1 MTYSKPEIE
10 LLIKEWLNKWNEH
23 NLEEV
28 MNFIHKDI
36 VFENWTGAKIQGK
49 NLLKKAW
56 TPWFRNHGNF
66 KFTDE
71 DIFFDEKDQK
81 LVLMWELEWP
91 SQPGHFTGKTEIR
104 RGVDIVYFLEK
115 KIFRKYSYT
124 KTTVL
129 IDGHPIS
136 L

>member
-1 MTYSKPEIE
+1 MTYSKHEIE
-10 LLIKEWLNKWNEH
+10 ILVKEWLNKWNEH

-28 MNFIHKDI
+28 MNFIHDDI

-81 LVLMWELEWP
+81 LVLIWKLDWP
-91 SQPGHFTGKTEIR
+91 SQLDHFTGKTEIR
-104 RGVDIVYFLEK
+104 RGVDIIYFLEK

-124 KTTVL
+124 KTTVE

-136 L
+136 F

>member
-10 LLIKEWLNKWNEH
+10 ILVKEWLNKWNEH

-28 MNFIHKDI
+28 MNFIHDDI

-81 LVLMWELEWP
+81 LVLIWKLDWP
-91 SQPGHFTGKTEIR
+91 SQLDHFTGKTEIR
-104 RGVDIVYFLEK
+104 RGVDIIYFLEK

-124 KTTVL
+124 KTTVE

-136 L
+136 F